1 MSTNTTITTNQILIN
16 HTKTPWLIRAVLT
29 LICLI
34 CGIIPILFT
43 YVMLTNAQ
51 ELHIGIF
58 ISYFI
63 FGLLGFLMLRIV
75 LWNTFGKEIISLSQ
89 DKITYVADY
98 KYFKDGQKELATE
111 KLQVEIIYEDTTG
124 VNIGRL
130 RIFNPEGEIETVLKS
145 SLTDLES
152 IKNKIIT
159 YYSSTIK
166 AHNNLA

>member
-1 MSTNTTITTNQILIN
+1 MSTNTSITTNQILIN
-16 HTKTPWLIRAVLT
+16 HAKTSWLIRAILT
-29 LICLI
+29 LVFLI
-34 CGIIPILFT
+34 CGMTPILWT
-43 YVMLTNAQ
+43 YFMFSNA
-51 ELHIGIF
+51 EEFHIGIF

-89 DKITYVADY
+89 DKITYIADY
-98 KYFKDGQKELATE
+98 KYFKDGQKELATD
-111 KLQVEIIYEDTTG
+111 KLQVEIIYEDTTS
-124 VNIGRL
+124 VNVGRL

-159 YYSSTIK
+159 YYSTTIK